1 LADFIQ
7 ERYHAYPIAVNGTYA
22 FPSGTPTN
30 LAGFLCITSGTLT
43 ATRATGAIL
52 INAFP
57 VTAGVYYP
65 MPFHI
70 GAGASVTL
78 AGGASGTLGV
88 S

>member
-1 LADFIQ
+1 MSDFMQ
-7 ERYHAYPIAVNGTYA
+7 ERYHAVPLAVNATYL
-22 FPSGTPTN
+22 FPSGTPTG
-30 LAGFLCITSGTLT
+30 LSGFLCVTSGTFT
-43 ATRATGAIL
+43 ATRLSGTIL

-65 MPFHI
+65 MPFLL
-70 GAGASVTL
+70 GQNGTVTL